1 MYAGTLTKVNLGHVP
16 EIAERACGNFEDVFL
31 IAGFV
36 IYFFVMIPNRKEP
49 TYVF

>member
-1 MYAGTLTKVNLGHVP
+1 MYAGTLTKVNLKD
-16 EIAERACGNFEDVFL
+16 CGRDVFL

-49 TYVF
+49 IYVF